1 MIDPVDVH
9 IGARV
14 KLRRKLMGLSQT
26 QLGAAIGLTFQQ
38 VQKYERGTNR
48 IAASTL
54 HHLARALDVPVSFFF
69 DAMEEEMRLPPAAPE
84 NVLMRRESLDLM
96 RHYYR
101 IPDELRR
108 QVYELVRAMGRE
120 CEE

>member
-1 MIDPVDVH
+1 MPVIDPVDVH

-54 HHLARALDVPVSFFF
+54 HHLARVLDVPVSFFF
-69 DAMEEEMRLPPAAPE
+69 DAMEEGMKLPISARDGRLSDPDSAELLHHFHRIPEPLRRPA
-84 NVLMRRESLDLM
+84 LDL
-96 RHYYR
+96 
-101 IPDELRR
+101 LK
-108 QVYELVRAMGRE
+108 AMGSG
-120 CEE
+120 